1 MQASGKRKQLF
12 NEINITPLT
21 DIFLVLLIIMM
32 VVAPLIQQQNQSI
45 KPPKIQGGMAMEQG
59 KLIVEVTAEGG
70 IYIDGKAVNEGELV
84 AILKEK
90 AGKMEEKNVVVR
102 ADANTKS
109 SAVLKVFNAARD
121 AEYQKVTVAGEPLS
135 DERQS
140 ELKTEEPTS

>member
-70 IYIDGKAVNEGELV
+70 IYVDGKAVNEGELV

-140 ELKTEEPTS
+140 ELKTEESTS

>member
-1 MQASGKRKQLF
+1 MHSSGKHKQVF

-32 VVAPLIQQQNQSI
+32 VVAPLMQQQNQSI

-59 KLIVEVTAEGG
+59 KLIVEVTTEGG
-70 IYIDGKAVNEGELV
+70 IYIDGKAVNESELV
-84 AILKEK
+84 SILKEK

-102 ADANTKS
+102 ADGKTKS

-135 DERQS
+135 DERES
-140 ELKTEEPTS
+140 ELKSEEPTS